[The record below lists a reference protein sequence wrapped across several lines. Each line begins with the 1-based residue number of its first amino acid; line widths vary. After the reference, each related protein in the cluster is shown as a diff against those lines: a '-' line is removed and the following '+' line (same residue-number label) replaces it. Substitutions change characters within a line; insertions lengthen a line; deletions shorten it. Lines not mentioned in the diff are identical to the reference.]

1 MSIQARLARLE
12 AALVPPPPPPVRP
25 AFELRYLSDEE
36 LDRYQELLTKTLPAG
51 DWSRLTAAEV
61 AEIDAMA
68 ARANR

>member
-1 MSIQARLARLE
+1 MTIQARLARLE
-12 AALVPPPPPPVRP
+12 AAFVPPSPRPARP
-25 AFELRYLSDEE
+25 AFDLRYLSDAE

-61 AEIDAMA
+61 DEIDAMA